1 MEGNS
6 MSGIT
11 ISTLNLSN
19 EVKESLLQEMN
30 FLNREG
36 VPVEYAEMHID
47 KFYFLD
53 CSLKEDDS
61 HFNADQEKILRFYLA
76 NIITDLLMNNISKEF
91 IQRVIRSK
99 YRFLG
104 TSEFNLVLQN
114 AYAYLNNLHESGDIG
129 KTLSRHNQILLEVN
143 QYLDTNSDLYLEGF
157 FRFRLKDYFTE
168 LEKSVEL
175 SMDNF
180 LVEQEYH
187 EFIRLLQYFV
197 EVQEPR
203 IDEVHVLIKDQQNF
217 YLLDEEKQP
226 INQEQLQGVLT
237 DLNQDIDYDD
247 LLLSAL
253 ITISPKRLVLHL
265 SAKAEIVDTLMNVF
279 QDRIII
285 CDGCPLCS
293 QTALVPNLAIET
305 KKLKP

>member
-1 MEGNS
+1 

-11 ISTLNLSN
+11 ISTLNLAN

-36 VPVEYAEMHID
+36 VHVEYAEMHTD

-53 CSLKEDDS
+53 CSVNEDDS
-61 HFNADQEKILRFYLA
+61 HIKIAQEKILRYYLA

-91 IQRVIRSK
+91 IQRVTRNK
-99 YRFLG
+99 YRFL
-104 TSEFNLVLQN
+104 SPLEYKVVLQN
-114 AYAYLNNLHESGDIG
+114 AYSYLNNLHENGDIG
-129 KTLSRHNQILLEVN
+129 KTLYRHNQILSEVN
-143 QYLDTNSDLYLEGF
+143 QYLDTNSNLFLEGF
-157 FRFRLKDYFTE
+157 FRFRLKEYFAE

-203 IDEVHVLIKDQQNF
+203 IDEVHVLIKDKQHF
-217 YLLDEEKQP
+217 YMLDEEKQP

-237 DLNQDIDYDD
+237 DINQDIDYDD

-253 ITISPKRLVLHL
+253 ITISPRKLILHL
-265 SAKAEIVDTLMNVF
+265 SDKTEIVDTITNVF
-279 QDRIII
+279 QERVVI
-285 CDGCPLCS
+285 CKGCPLCS
-293 QTALVPNLAIET
+293 GSISISKLGIET
-305 KKLKP
+305 YTT

>member
-1 MEGNS
+1 

-11 ISTLNLSN
+11 ISTLNLAN
-19 EVKESLLQEMN
+19 DVKESLLQEIN

-36 VPVEYAEMHID
+36 VHVEFTEKNTD

-53 CSLKEDDS
+53 VNVNEDDL
-61 HFNADQEKILRFYLA
+61 HVKTAQEKILRYYLA

-91 IQRVIRSK
+91 IQRVTRNK
-99 YRFLG
+99 YRFL
-104 TSEFNLVLQN
+104 SPAESKVVLQN
-114 AYAYLNNLHESGDIG
+114 AYTYLNNLHENGDIG
-129 KTLSRHNQILLEVN
+129 KTLYRHNQILSEVN
-143 QYLDTNSDLYLEGF
+143 QYLDINSNLFLEGF
-157 FRFRLKDYFTE
+157 FRFRLKEYFSE

-203 IDEVHVLIKDQQNF
+203 IDEVHVLIKDKQHF
-217 YLLDEEKQP
+217 YMLDEEKQP
-226 INQEQLQGVLT
+226 INQEQLQGILT
-237 DLNQDIDYDD
+237 DLNQDTDYDD

-253 ITISPKRLVLHL
+253 ITISPRKLILHL
-265 SAKAEIVDTLMNVF
+265 SAKTEIVDTIINVF
-279 QDRIII
+279 QERVVF
-285 CDGCPLCS
+285 CKGCPLCS
-293 QTALVPNLAIET
+293 GPISIPKLGIET
-305 KKLKP
+305 YTT

>member
-1 MEGNS
+1 

-19 EVKESLLQEMN
+19 EVKESLLQEVN
-30 FLNREG
+30 FLSREG

-53 CSLKEDDS
+53 CSIKEDDS
-61 HFNADQEKILRFYLA
+61 HIKTAQEKILRFYLA

-91 IQRVIRSK
+91 IQRVIRNK

-104 TSEFNLVLQN
+104 PGEFKMVLQN
-114 AYAYLNNLHESGDIG
+114 AYTYLNNLHENGDIG
-129 KTLSRHNQILLEVN
+129 KTLSRHNQILTEVN
-143 QYLDTNSDLYLEGF
+143 QYLDSNTSLYLEGF
-157 FRFRLKDYFTE
+157 FRFRLKDYFSE

-203 IDEVHVLIKDQQNF
+203 IDEVHVLIKDKQNF

-253 ITISPKRLVLHL
+253 ITMSPRKLVLHL
-265 SAKAEIVDTLMNVF
+265 SDRTEIVDTLISVF
-279 QDRIII
+279 QERIII
-285 CDGCPLCS
+285 CEGCPLCTGS
-293 QTALVPNLAIET
+293 VSVPNLAIET
-305 KKLKP
+305 KKI

>member
-1 MEGNS
+1 

-11 ISTLNLSN
+11 ISTLNLAT

-36 VPVEYAEMHID
+36 VHVEFAEMYSD

-53 CSLKEDDS
+53 CSVNEDDS
-61 HFNADQEKILRFYLA
+61 NIKIAQEKILRYYLA
-76 NIITDLLMNNISKEF
+76 NIITDLLMNNITKEF
-91 IQRVIRSK
+91 IQRVTRSK
-99 YRFLG
+99 YRFL
-104 TSEFNLVLQN
+104 TPTELKVVLQN
-114 AYAYLNNLHESGDIG
+114 AYSYLNNLHENGDIS
-129 KTLSRHNQILLEVN
+129 KTLYRHNQILSAVN
-143 QYLDTNSDLYLEGF
+143 QYLDTNSSLFLEGF
-157 FRFRLKDYFTE
+157 FRFRLKDYFVE
-168 LEKSVEL
+168 LENSVEL

-203 IDEVHVLIKDQQNF
+203 IDEVHVLIKDKQHF
-217 YLLDEEKQP
+217 YMLDEQKQP
-226 INQEQLQGVLT
+226 IDQEQLQGILA

-253 ITISPKRLVLHL
+253 ITISPRKVFLHL
-265 SAKAEIVDTLMNVF
+265 SAKTEIVDTIMNVF
-279 QDRIII
+279 QERVII
-285 CDGCPLCS
+285 CKGCPLCS
-293 QTALVPNLAIET
+293 EQASIPKMRN
-305 KKLKP
+305 